1 MTDYQQMYEQKN
13 AEFEELNEQ
22 FLAYQCISDPYAEQ
36 STLMIEEIEKE
47 NEDLKNKNHL
57 LQD

>member
-22 FLAYQCISDPYAEQ
+22 FLAYQCISDPYAE
-36 STLMIEEIEKE
+36 
-47 NEDLKNKNHL
+47 
-57 LQD
+57 